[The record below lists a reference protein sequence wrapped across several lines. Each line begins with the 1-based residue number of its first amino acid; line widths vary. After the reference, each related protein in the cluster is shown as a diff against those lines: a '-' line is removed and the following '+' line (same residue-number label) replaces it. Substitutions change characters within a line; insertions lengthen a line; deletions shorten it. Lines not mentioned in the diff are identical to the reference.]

1 MEYILANI
9 IALPLL
15 YLFSLVMIKF
25 LSIPLFF
32 YEKIKK
38 IFKVKDDSTADGV
51 LAFIFVVITTIVLAI
66 LFPM

>member
-1 MEYILANI
+1 MEFIFATI

-15 YLFSLVMIKF
+15 FLFSLVMIKF

>member
-1 MEYILANI
+1 MEFIFATI

-38 IFKVKDDSTADGV
+38 IFKVKDDSTADGI

>member
-1 MEYILANI
+1 MEYILATI

-25 LSIPLFF
+25 LSVPVFF

>member
-1 MEYILANI
+1 MEYILATI

-25 LSIPLFF
+25 LSVPVFF

-38 IFKVKDDSTADGV
+38 IFKVKDDSTADGI
-51 LAFIFVVITTIVLAI
+51 LAFIFVAITTIVLAI